1 MGVHCVSTPGRQA
14 HKNSCQ
20 SNAMKINIKKALRY
34 FLLVILLAALFLAY
48 RIHSRINPKP
58 TIAESSTSIIG
69 FNHIGLVVKD
79 LESMLT
85 FYQNATQYEL
95 IERMNVSQ
103 NEAADQLFGQTG
115 VSFETAV
122 LKGPNM
128 LLELT
133 QFDNSSDTMLRKMP
147 PQGPGMTHTCYQSA
161 SAVPGYDKFK
171 DAGVDM
177 LSRGDTPIELG
188 NYGVSYAYAYDPEG
202 NMLELE
208 QMSDF
213 VIGLTIGKSWAKKH
227 RLWMT
232 QVAILSPDISKLI
245 DFYEMVLGIAP
256 YRVGRYGDNPAFAEV
271 ADLDSLAFHGAWFM
285 LDGRGKKLELMQ
297 YEPPHATPNTLTTKT
312 PLDPG
317 YTYSLEVLDIQEE
330 YKRLQEAGVRFISPP
345 QQLGHFWIVYA
356 NDADG
361 NVFSL
366 RQALDPAFSLV
377 NF

>member
-1 MGVHCVSTPGRQA
+1 
-14 HKNSCQ
+14 
-20 SNAMKINIKKALRY
+20 MKIKLKKILLY
-34 FLLVILLAALFLAY
+34 FLLVILLAGLFLAY

-58 TIAESSTSIIG
+58 TIAQSSTSIIG

-79 LESMLT
+79 LESMLA
-85 FYQNATQYEL
+85 FYQKATQYEL
-95 IERMNVSQ
+95 KERTTVSQ
-103 NEAADQLFGQTG
+103 NKAADQLFGQAG
-115 VSFETAV
+115 VSFERAV

-133 QFDNSSDTMLRKMP
+133 QFDKPTDTKVQKMP

-161 SAVPGYDKFK
+161 SADPGYDKFK
-171 DAGVDM
+171 AAGVDM

-227 RLWMT
+227 SLWMT

-256 YRVGRYGDNPAFAEV
+256 YRVGLYGDNPAFAEV
-271 ADLDSLAFHGAWFM
+271 ANLDSLAFHGAWFM

-297 YEPPHATPNTLTTKT
+297 YESPHATPNTLTQKNPTD
-312 PLDPG
+312 LG
-317 YTYSLEVLDIQEE
+317 YTYSLEVLDIQKE
-330 YKRLQEAGVRFISPP
+330 YKRMQEAGVNFLSSP

-356 NDADG
+356 NDVDG

-366 RQALDPAFSLV
+366 RQALDPAYSLV

>member
-1 MGVHCVSTPGRQA
+1 MSQLQEDRPPDSV
-14 HKNSCQ
+14 Q
-20 SNAMKINIKKALRY
+20 SNAMKFNIKKILLY
-34 FLLVILLAALFLAY
+34 FLLVILLVGLFLAY

-69 FNHIGLVVKD
+69 LNHIGLVVKD
-79 LESMLT
+79 LESMLS
-85 FYQNATQYEL
+85 FYQKATQYEL
-95 IERMNVSQ
+95 MEKMSVSQ

-115 VSFETAV
+115 VSFERAV

-133 QFDNSSDTMLRKMP
+133 QFDHPTDTISRKMP

-161 SAVPGYDKFK
+161 SAVSGYDKFK
-171 DAGVDM
+171 AAGVDM

-213 VIGLTIGKSWAKKH
+213 VIGLTIGKSWAKKNS
-227 RLWMT
+227 LWMT

-245 DFYEMVLGIAP
+245 DFYHVVLGIAP
-256 YRVGRYGDNPAFAEV
+256 YRVGRYSDNPAFAEV

-297 YEPPHATPNTLTTKT
+297 YEPPHATPNTLTKKT
-312 PLDPG
+312 PMDLG
-317 YTYSLEVLDIQEE
+317 YTYSLEVLDIQKE
-330 YKRLQEAGVRFISPP
+330 YERLQKAGVSFFSSP
-345 QQLGHFWIVYA
+345 QQLGHFWRVYA
-356 NDADG
+356 NDVDG

-366 RQALDPAFSLV
+366 RQAIDPAYSLV